1 MSQSYRKNQKA
12 ISVYKTFAVLRNIK
26 CASKLSAS
34 NTQGLPASMSQVQLQ
49 PGAEMCTTSSYKY
62 IQILNSLQDKWLS
75 MTQLQLYAES
85 MGPQSTTPPIPFCSW
100 LIKRFQEFPSF
111 HQMPTVCFW
120 ILWVIGTFLLWPTYQ
135 RWNRQGELIQKNL
148 CFLPKKS
155 LQTLQK
161 LIFQR
166 SMQA

>member
-1 MSQSYRKNQKA
+1 MW
-12 ISVYKTFAVLRNIK
+12 NIN

-34 NTQGLPASMSQVQLQ
+34 NTQGLPASMSQVQLE
-49 PGAEMCTTSSYKY
+49 PAEMCTTSSYKYIYIYIYTLY

-85 MGPQSTTPPIPFCSW
+85 MGPQSAMPPIPFCSR

-135 RWNRQGELIQKNL
+135 RWNRRGELIQKNL

-161 LIFQR
+161 LVFQR

>member
-1 MSQSYRKNQKA
+1 MKHQLCFEAFSKQHSGIASFNESGPA
-12 ISVYKTFAVLRNIK
+12 WASWNVYNEFIQIYIYIYIYTL
-26 CASKLSAS
+26 
-34 NTQGLPASMSQVQLQ
+34 
-49 PGAEMCTTSSYKY
+49 Y

-85 MGPQSTTPPIPFCSW
+85 MGPQSAMPPIPFCSR

-135 RWNRQGELIQKNL
+135 RWNRRGELIQKNL

-161 LIFQR
+161 LVFQR